1 MQTKQRY
8 TRMTA
13 RSLLQH
19 DTRPEFLP
27 SRLAGY
33 GVRVFLAKHCVMV
46 GDGVIG
52 LTGYRFVYGR
62 LYKYKRGDS
71 DQHTDFW
78 RGFRSAR
85 SL

>member
-8 TRMTA
+8 TRI
-13 RSLLQH
+13 
-19 DTRPEFLP
+19 
-27 SRLAGY
+27 
-33 GVRVFLAKHCVMV
+33 GVRGLVQQQHAHGTQWAIPIDSHVFNLLHMRCAK
-46 GDGVIG
+46 GSDGVMD
-52 LTGYRFVYGR
+52 LAGYRFVYGR